1 MRLNLRVAFLAA
13 IAGYI
18 QGQTKCEIIGTT
30 ARKQTQPP
38 NTASIQQMTSCGV
51 NGRGS
56 KPLSEKS
63 SARKITKLPS
73 VNSGRLSLGSP
84 KDSIGSAPSGQLSGR
99 SVPLAS

>member
-13 IAGYI
+13 IAWLHPRSNKM
-18 QGQTKCEIIGTT
+18 QDHRHDRQE
-30 ARKQTQPP
+30 ANAPP
-38 NTASIQQMTSCGV
+38 NTASIQQTISCGV

-73 VNSGRLSLGSP
+73 ANSGRLSLGSL
-84 KDSIGSAPSGQLSGR
+84 KDSIGSPRSGQLSVR